1 MGLKI
6 MENKTDIIVDELNQK
21 EDHSKDIAEKV
32 VRNSQLIPM
41 LLNMVFSD
49 ITRVKF
55 RSIKVLSIVSG
66 KNPEILCPYIDFFI
80 ELLDNDNKVI
90 MWNAMDIIANL
101 SAVDSQ
107 ERIKEIFEKFY
118 DFLSDESMI
127 TAGHV
132 VDNSWKIAKA
142 KPEYQNKI
150 TDKLLELEKIP
161 RDGECRNILLGKAVL
176 SFDKYFDE
184 IQDKEEVISLV
195 KRQLN
200 NPRNATKIKA
210 ERFLRKYSN

>member
-1 MGLKI
+1 
-6 MENKTDIIVDELNQK
+6 MENETDILVNELNQK
-21 EDHSKDIAEKV
+21 EDHSKDIAKKV
-32 VRNSQLIPM
+32 VKNPQLIPT
-41 LLNMVFSD
+41 LLNLVSSD

-66 KNPEILCPYIDFFI
+66 KDPEMLYSHIDFFI

-118 DFLSDESMI
+118 DFLSDESMV

-150 TDKLLELEKIP
+150 ICKLLELEKIP
-161 RDGECRNILLGKAVL
+161 RDDECRNILLGKTIL

-184 IQDKEEVISLV
+184 VQDKEEVISLV
-195 KRQLN
+195 ERQLN
-200 NPRNATKIKA
+200 NPRNATKVKA
-210 ERFLRKYSN
+210 ERFLKKHSN

>member
-1 MGLKI
+1 
-6 MENKTDIIVDELNQK
+6 MENETDILVNELNQK
-21 EDHSKDIAEKV
+21 EDHSKDIAKKV
-32 VRNSQLIPM
+32 VKNPQLIPT
-41 LLNMVFSD
+41 LLNLVSSD

-66 KNPEILCPYIDFFI
+66 KDPEMLYSHIDFFI

-101 SAVDSQ
+101 TAVDSQ

-118 DFLSDESMI
+118 DFLSDESMV

-150 TDKLLELEKIP
+150 ICKLLELEKIP
-161 RDGECRNILLGKAVL
+161 RDDECRNILLGKTIL

-184 IQDKEEVISLV
+184 VQDKEEVISLV
-195 KRQLN
+195 ERQLN
-200 NPRNATKIKA
+200 NPRNATKVKA
-210 ERFLRKYSN
+210 ERFLKKHSN